1 MGYHKRVIAKG
12 VYGSASKVR
21 EELEEY
27 EDAMEQNC
35 DIMAQVEL
43 ADLYGAL
50 EALAWSHGLDM
61 NDLRIMS
68 EITSRAFQDGSRA
81 SGPVSD
87 FIKADV

>member
-1 MGYHKRVIAKG
+1 MGYHKNIIAKG
-12 VYGSASKVR
+12 TYGSASKVR

-27 EDAMEQNC
+27 EDAMEQKC
-35 DIMAQVEL
+35 EIMAQVEL

-68 EITSRAFQDGSRA
+68 KITSNAFKDGTRVP
-81 SGPVSD
+81 GPVSE
-87 FIKADV
+87 FIKAGE